1 MDLKIGR
8 KIMELRK
15 AKGMTQEQLAG
26 ALGISSPAVSKWE
39 TESSYPDITLLC
51 PLARVLDT
59 DVDTLLQFEETLSNE
74 EAVGKINTVVE
85 TARKK
90 GVEAGEEELQKILR
104 QYPTNVVLKFNAAS
118 ALTAFEM
125 FFPLTSEE
133 KKERWKEQR
142 RELFQYV
149 YESRTSGYWQNAVIM
164 LATQALAEDKLEE
177 AENLL
182 KELPEHIVDSTFLWA
197 NLYGKKGEIEN
208 AVIVVQK
215 RLFTLVRQVQ
225 ECLIC
230 LMGEKMEPDVGKAME
245 ICEISRKMDELFA
258 CSGGMSDGIYLEL
271 YMRAGQKE
279 KAIDSLCHF
288 VDAYLGTVKLPKP
301 LLFDKALKTKS
312 EDTAVSKELRQ
323 LLLNALEGDEMFQEM
338 KEDVRV
344 KEAIEK
350 IKKSIETE

>member
-133 KKERWKEQR
+133 KKERWKGWAF
-142 RELFQYV
+142 LFRPFVFY
-149 YESRTSGYWQNAVIM
+149 R
-164 LATQALAEDKLEE
+164 
-177 AENLL
+177 
-182 KELPEHIVDSTFLWA
+182 
-197 NLYGKKGEIEN
+197 KGI
-208 AVIVVQK
+208 I
-215 RLFTLVRQVQ
+215 
-225 ECLIC
+225 
-230 LMGEKMEPDVGKAME
+230 
-245 ICEISRKMDELFA
+245 
-258 CSGGMSDGIYLEL
+258 
-271 YMRAGQKE
+271 
-279 KAIDSLCHF
+279 
-288 VDAYLGTVKLPKP
+288 
-301 LLFDKALKTKS
+301 
-312 EDTAVSKELRQ
+312 
-323 LLLNALEGDEMFQEM
+323 
-338 KEDVRV
+338 
-344 KEAIEK
+344 
-350 IKKSIETE
+350 